1 MGEEW
6 YKVKCCESNFK
17 DTPSLE
23 TTAEKEGTK
32 DVSPETV
39 AENDG
44 TNDGT
49 NLIDVEKTENNDAGD
64 KEKGNGDTTDE
75 DSDGGSNEE
84 VSGTKK
90 EINAGARILFPF
102 AS

>member
-1 MGEEW
+1 LTL
-6 YKVKCCESNFK
+6 K
-17 DTPSLE
+17 
-23 TTAEKEGTK
+23 
-32 DVSPETV
+32 
-39 AENDG
+39 
-44 TNDGT
+44 
-49 NLIDVEKTENNDAGD
+49 KTENNDAGD

-102 AS
+102 ASTVHLFVTMVLSVIAVIV